1 MSSLIAELL
10 NAKKQAVADKVAA
23 INPNQQAVDV
33 ARQLSTTGLDPT
45 NTYINPNVGTTIG
58 DKASI
63 EADNIVRQREA
74 MGLAP
79 VGQAGI
85 TDYLAQGVNQLSNIP
100 RALGATL
107 TGDAFG
113 LETSYEDKI
122 ARDRKLSSF
131 DTTRE
136 DQLQAEV
143 AEASAKAKQAWD
155 QGNKFDA
162 AVSYLAGL
170 GKAGVDNPLAVG
182 GMALREAPTLAA
194 QAASMLNPVT
204 GAAMIGGTL
213 NDLARQKY
221 GEARDAQVA
230 AEGGYR
236 PLTDTERL
244 QTSITSTGAA
254 GLETLGQVVAGKLG
268 GDAVK
273 GSVSTLMNK
282 LTGSGA
288 ESLAL
293 RGAKG
298 VASTLGAAASEGVT
312 EGGAQLLNNYGAKT
326 AIGQELTDKDY
337 VEALTSGGMGALVGG
352 ALQGGVSATAGAL
365 PASIDVGKKAVEF
378 VADRFSKD
386 GTETVSTK
394 VDAKTLIDA
403 YPLTEE
409 QKKVFSVDGT
419 NTLSSKVSPE
429 ITSSVDTVNNLLDSL
444 VKSKVKLE
452 DVPALLDNIAVQIKS
467 LMNAAE
473 KAGDTDTDV
482 NGYVAATAANTLGE
496 SFSKVLTGLDEN
508 TLNKFKELV
517 AERRQKQA
525 SESTTEVSEDTIT
538 PTFGDISVESKD
550 TAETLIDDAITTATA
565 NKEVKQVEAEALD
578 LKQAKE
584 STSGTMDMND
594 DPVLTVKRELI
605 GTGDESTVNILD
617 QTDNLFYKAEVL
629 ANKGYSNK
637 QLIKAVEAIVKKLDT
652 VATDTESNLYTATQ
666 ALKAKLEQFK
676 STGLSEGRVVKN
688 PMYTGEFA
696 NVKTIL
702 EADFGATFDS
712 DKASEEVAT
721 VGLNPEFIDRKD
733 KRVTAVKKVVPSS
746 NMNATANVNQALL
759 RIIPSTIKAIEEA
772 KTNTEVGIIIKSLA
786 EDTGLINYKAW
797 KELRKGDRNTFVAAT
812 TQAVSLLKKVTDTL
826 ANQEGISDEVKAK
839 LKAVSEAATNEL
851 KRTAAKQNAFKPR
864 TKSSKVTPVT
874 TTSSTFTD
882 KSGLDIQEL
891 LTDPEAYYKAVKESA
906 ELDSTD
912 ATKQAV
918 SVFHTVMTKLS
929 SGFDRY
935 TQDVAAKSKNTD
947 MAKSIA
953 KAKDTLDLLNNFLKD
968 NLLEATVLP
977 PEIAEAA
984 TAALFDL
991 IAIRSTDNV
1000 SLGSAIGIADPL
1012 NNNDKV
1018 IAVKKATPGLHG
1030 SFLTKAKFAKDLG
1043 NSVIT
1048 SLGTKFDTNEIT
1060 PKQKEELITV
1070 LGDMLL
1076 KLAVDVGLL
1085 QSITI
1090 KQEALAKGGV
1100 TNSKGIDGYQLP
1112 SKSSYFTKGT
1122 AETLD
1127 KLISH
1132 LIPENRYINR
1142 PRITPVNKNA
1152 EVKYKNYGATVDDGY
1167 NDLREKAVKKLRT
1180 LAYNI
1185 DRKEADSFLSKIK
1198 NETSRNLFVL
1208 NQLYTNKKNN
1218 FASALNFLNNT
1229 PNSIKSAVIE
1239 ALRKYAVGQET
1250 SLDTNLINTW
1260 VQKDYVDNM
1269 SQAIA
1274 GIDLEIQNLD
1284 AFLLADSMTKGDTNY
1299 YFDWFIAVQGRLHLQ
1314 SSTVNPQNSSI
1325 HKAVL
1330 KVKAPLVDPTKPD
1343 QLEAIVE
1350 GLAALQYG
1358 VDEKTELSSKQQAI
1372 KSVKD
1377 NVSVLSRISA
1387 DKLVIDSNNPNKEF
1401 LIEAYTA
1408 IAQGKKF
1415 DWKPLI
1421 ENDAVTSGAA
1431 INNIIYGGDIDKLKK
1446 FGVFTDGIE
1455 SFNEMREKDPD
1466 FKDTYVSLLDSDDPA
1481 VLEVINTSVE
1491 ALGLSKKDLRNIVK
1505 KPSQA
1510 QGYSAQKD
1518 TVVKGLIE
1526 GLVKAAKDSTL
1537 TRIYQTV
1544 SSAIESGTKVVQDA
1558 YINDNNLV
1566 NSRIN
1571 VGNAINS
1578 GLIQNIIPAIKF
1590 DDKYINETANR
1601 LAEVIYSNM
1610 LKSVEDIQP
1619 QITSNNTI
1627 TALHVAATE
1636 SAVEDIATNSDT
1648 LKLFGI
1654 DKKAGSIAAYKAVRE
1669 MIKENGGRSLF
1680 VDSETELNKD
1690 RAQYFDTQG
1699 SAALSSI
1706 QVAMKYVSAT
1716 MSGIAAKQAH
1726 SFDSRFIAE
1735 AVVESEGLALI
1746 THDAIDGNPVQVKAI
1761 GQAANKA
1768 FIESTINSNVLQ
1780 DSKERAEKL
1789 INFLKSKQ
1797 YLVTDSGSLGDGLSA
1812 LIARGQQKNLPVVN
1826 DIFKSQNFLDATLVE
1841 ERSKKVDGKTVKYKA
1856 VKGFRRVKNETGT
1869 ATETVV
1875 DTSVLAQAINMFV
1888 NDSLDKGIQ
1897 HIEDTH
1903 KAILDSTD
1911 IINVN
1916 NYAGP
1921 MSATAKVKTSKL
1933 ANSVNR
1939 DSVVK
1944 ANEVTGEVLQG
1955 NNPEV
1960 SAKNMQ
1966 ALLAGASK
1974 TEVTAENVGTTYGIL
1989 AATDNVNLSTE
2000 DNSNL
2005 LNVLDAVIKPMLD
2018 SGVTLTVEQSEANIR
2033 SNLGSSTGNRI
2044 GLVKS
2049 TLGTVKQSIREVF
2062 VHEALHSALR
2072 NALDNNSKY
2081 YNAVKNLIDSV
2092 KADPRYNTLDKL
2104 AGIFK
2109 PMGLTDKEAKDLANY
2124 VFNNNTFL
2132 TNQSTTQD
2140 VHEFMSYGL
2149 TNPHLVKVLKTI
2161 KPLDAKEKGVQIMPG
2176 DNIFSRTVNKIY
2188 NLLTDVLSGSKTYA
2202 KGSNVHEAAL
2212 NIAKDIVALK
2222 DNRLNVIERGLN
2234 RIDEAVKSGLD
2245 KSFVDLFKQ
2254 FNQKQF
2260 KDTLEPEAKKT
2271 AVAAIAILRVNLY
2284 REDKDTVMQELNSKM
2299 VTVGDMFRLAGET
2312 LNIDDNSSIG
2322 ITLDR
2327 MINDPEKEIKGLQL
2341 LHAKYKS
2348 VVERY
2353 RNSVKQGVVE
2363 SLQRAF
2369 STPPTSD
2376 ESKGMTKGL
2385 VMTDVSSLY
2394 NSYGLD
2400 AHSKV
2405 STMLFNE
2412 SVRKAEIK
2420 RLEAKFNG
2428 KGALSNMVLT
2438 QAKGL
2443 GNYMITRVS
2452 NVPNQVRNTHN
2463 ILKGSFAGLK
2473 AKADIGKAFPYDTY
2487 YKDLDALI
2495 SLYAIDTLNYRDK
2508 SSLQA
2513 LQRVWDREFNVNKDS
2528 NGVTETIA
2536 QIGANIKLSME
2547 KNFKGPNKALMQKGY
2562 HATSYSKDADYA
2574 IVNVNRRKEFE
2585 QQGYKAVEEGII
2597 NDQVGGSKVFMIRPT
2612 AHTSRILAGALG
2624 SQSEHRSGTNFY
2636 EAMSENDPNLTPNQI
2651 YAMMDKV
2658 KAQLISAAQ
2667 SGKVMGERVYP
2678 IPVFNTLGEVVDY
2691 SYTLS
2696 EEQQERML
2704 GKDYDVFRAL
2714 GDAASTIESKY
2725 QSNIINNEV
2734 LNYLA
2739 SISNK
2744 LPANQLDWI
2753 TPDTDEYKRLPSS
2766 IKYKAELMF
2775 KGKGIPVP
2783 RGYTRWMF
2791 STEKFT
2797 LADTKPIMALQ
2808 KMYPDIPIR
2817 FWTTA
2822 AERIMEHITRQA
2834 KTNIVV
2840 GTFAVV
2846 YDNILSNIALVAMKG
2861 VPITQ
2866 VVPLM
2871 IEGIKFIHEFE
2882 KHERE
2887 LAALQGK
2894 LARTPANLQQ
2904 PIKDEIAK
2912 YQSLLKSNPAT
2923 KLVEAGVYTSI
2934 TDDINLD
2941 QYDYISGLM
2950 DSAQAKM
2957 PSKIKAIT
2965 ESKAGSIAQ
2974 TAFNYAYITK
2984 DTPIF
2989 KLMSNA
2995 NRYLDF
3001 AGRYAIIQ
3009 HEFKKNKA
3017 NSTTANLD
3025 EIYLNAIK
3033 TFIYYDAPEGKGL
3046 EYLDRMGLTQFTR
3059 FFVGAQGVI
3068 RNLVTNSTSRTA
3080 VAVGVEMSDLG
3091 SKVPTVLDA
3100 SILAKNLTNMLRTP
3114 VQNFEEAITPG
3125 IYRNFYS

>member
-33 ARQLSTTGLDPT
+33 ARQLSTTGVDPT
-45 NTYINPNVGTTIG
+45 NTYINPNIGTTIG
-58 DKASI
+58 DRALI

-113 LETSYEDKI
+113 LETSYENKI

-162 AVSYLAGL
+162 AVSYLAGV
-170 GKAGVDNPLAVG
+170 GKAGVNNPLAVG
-182 GMALREAPTLAA
+182 GMALLEAPTLAA
-194 QAASMLNPVT
+194 QAVSILNPVT

-221 GEARDAQVA
+221 GEARDAQIA
-230 AEGGYR
+230 AKGGYR

-244 QTSITSTGAA
+244 QTAVTSTGAA

-298 VASTLGAAASEGVT
+298 VASTLGVATSEGVT
-312 EGGAQLLNNYGAKT
+312 EGGSQLLNTYGAKT

-337 VEALTSGGMGALVGG
+337 VEALTAGGMGALVGG

-365 PASIDVGKKAVEF
+365 PASIDIGKKAVEF
-378 VADRFSKD
+378 VADRFGKD
-386 GTETVSTK
+386 ATEPVGTK

-409 QKKVFSVDGT
+409 QKKLFSVDGV
-419 NTLSSKVSPE
+419 NTLSSKVSSE
-429 ITSSVDTVNNLLDSL
+429 ITSSVDKVNNLLDSL
-444 VKSKVKLE
+444 VKSKVKPE
-452 DVPALLDNIAVQIKS
+452 DTPALLDNIAAQIKS
-467 LMNAAE
+467 LMDVAK

-496 SFSKVLTGLDEN
+496 AFSEVLTGLDEN

-525 SESTTEVSEDTIT
+525 AEASTDVSEDVIT

-565 NKEVKQVEAEALD
+565 NKETKQVEAEALD

-584 STSGTMDMND
+584 STSGTMDLND
-594 DPVLTVKRELI
+594 DPVLTAKRDLI
-605 GTGDESTVNILD
+605 GAGDDFTVNILD
-617 QTDNLFYKAEVL
+617 QADNLFYKAEVL
-629 ANKGYSNK
+629 ASKGYSNK
-637 QLIKAVEAIVKKLDT
+637 QLIKAVETIVKKLDT

-676 STGLSEGRVVKN
+676 STGLSEGKVVKN

-696 NVKTIL
+696 NIKTIL
-702 EADFGATFDS
+702 KDGFNVEFDS
-712 DKASEEVAT
+712 DKTAEEVAT

-733 KRVTAVKKVVPSS
+733 KRSTAVKKVVPSS

-759 RIIPSTIKAIEEA
+759 GNVPSTIKAIEEA
-772 KTNTEVGIIIKSLA
+772 KTTIEVGNIIKSLA

-812 TQAVSLLKKVTDTL
+812 TQAVNLLKKVTDTL
-826 ANQEGISDEVKAK
+826 ANQEGISDDVKAK

-851 KRTAAKQNAFKPR
+851 KRTATKQNAFKPR
-864 TKSSKVTPVT
+864 TKNTKVTPVT
-874 TTSSTFTD
+874 STSSTFTD
-882 KSGLDIQEL
+882 KNGLDTQEL

-906 ELDSTD
+906 ELDSND

-929 SGFDRY
+929 KGFDRY

-953 KAKDTLDLLNNFLKD
+953 KAKDTLDLLNNFLKN
-968 NLLEATVLP
+968 NLLGATVLP

-984 TAALFDL
+984 TTALFDL

-1012 NNNDKV
+1012 NNQDKV

-1060 PKQKEELITV
+1060 PRQKEELVTV

-1085 QSITI
+1085 QAITI

-1112 SKSSYFTKGT
+1112 SKAAYFTKGT

-1142 PRITPVNKNA
+1142 PRITPVNEKA
-1152 EVKYKNYGATVDDGY
+1152 KVKYKNYGSTVDDGY
-1167 NDLREKAVKKLRT
+1167 NGLREKAVKKLRT

-1185 DRKEADSFLSKIK
+1185 DRKAAESFRSKIK
-1198 NETSRNLFVL
+1198 DETSRNLFVL

-1218 FASALNFLNNT
+1218 FASALNFLNST
-1229 PNSIKSAVIE
+1229 PDSIKSAVIE

-1250 SLDTNLINTW
+1250 SLDKDLINAW
-1260 VQKDYVDNM
+1260 VQKDYVDSM

-1284 AFLLADSMTKGDTNY
+1284 DFLLADSMTEGDTNY

-1330 KVKAPLVDPTKPD
+1330 KVKVPLVDPRDPD
-1343 QLEAIVE
+1343 QLETIVE
-1350 GLAALQYG
+1350 GLAAIHYG

-1372 KSVKD
+1372 NNVKGNIRSIGRVD
-1377 NVSVLSRISA
+1377 AYSLIS
-1387 DKLVIDSNNPNKEF
+1387 SNNPNKEF

-1408 IAQGKKF
+1408 ISQGKKF

-1455 SFNEMREKDPD
+1455 SFNEMRESDSD

-1481 VLEVINTSVE
+1481 VLEVINNSVE
-1491 ALGLSKKDLRNIVK
+1491 DLGLSKKDLRNIVK

-1518 TVVKGLIE
+1518 TVVRGLVE
-1526 GLVKAAKDSTL
+1526 GLVKAAKDATL
-1537 TRIYQTV
+1537 SRIYQTV
-1544 SSAIESGTKVVQDA
+1544 SSAIESGTPVVQDA
-1558 YINDNNLV
+1558 YINDKNLV
-1566 NSRIN
+1566 NGRIN

-1590 DDKYINETANR
+1590 DDKYINETANK

-1610 LKSVEDIQP
+1610 LESVEDIQP
-1619 QITSNNTI
+1619 QITANNTI

-1636 SAVEDIATNSDT
+1636 SAVEDIANNPDT

-1680 VDSETELNKD
+1680 VDNETELSKD

-1699 SAALSSI
+1699 SAGLSSI

-1716 MSGIAAKQAH
+1716 MSGIAAKLAH
-1726 SFDSRFIAE
+1726 SFDSRIIAE
-1735 AVVESEGLALI
+1735 AVIESGGLALI
-1746 THDAIDGNPVQVKAI
+1746 THDAIDGNPVQVKAM

-1768 FIESTINSNVLQ
+1768 FIEATINSNVLQ
-1780 DSKERAEKL
+1780 DSKERAENL

-1812 LIARGQQKNLPVVN
+1812 LIAKGQQKNLPVVN
-1826 DIFKSQNFLDATLVE
+1826 DIFRSQNFLDATLVE
-1841 ERSKKVDGKTVKYKA
+1841 TRVKKVNGKTVNYKA

-1960 SAKNMQ
+1960 SAKNMK
-1966 ALLAGASK
+1966 ALLASASK
-1974 TEVTAENVGTTYGIL
+1974 TEVTAENVGTTYGVL

-2049 TLGTVKQSIREVF
+2049 TLGTIKQSIREVF

-2176 DNIFSRTVNKIY
+2176 DSIFSRTVNKIY

-2222 DNRLNVIERGLN
+2222 DNRLNIIERGLN
-2234 RIDEAVKSGLD
+2234 SIDEAVKSGLD
-2245 KSFVDLFKQ
+2245 KSFVDLFKK

-2341 LHAKYKS
+2341 LHRKYKS

-2353 RNSVKQGVVE
+2353 RNSVKQGVVD

-2394 NSYGLD
+2394 DSYGLD

-2412 SVRKAEIK
+2412 NVRKAEIK
-2420 RLEAKFNG
+2420 RLEAKFSG
-2428 KGALSNMVLT
+2428 KGALSTMVLT

-2443 GNYMITRVS
+2443 GNYMITRVT

-2463 ILKGSFAGLK
+2463 ILKGSFAGPK

-2495 SLYAIDTLNYRDK
+2495 SLYAIDTLNYKDK

-2513 LQRVWDREFNVNKDS
+2513 LQRVWDREFSVNKDS
-2528 NGVTETIA
+2528 NGVTETVA

-2585 QQGYKAVEEGII
+2585 QQGYKVVEEGII

-2624 SQSEHRSGTNFY
+2624 SQSEHRSGTSFY

-2651 YAMMDKV
+2651 YSMMDKV
-2658 KAQLISAAQ
+2658 KSQLTSAAQ

-2725 QSNIINNEV
+2725 EANIISNEV
-2734 LNYLA
+2734 LNSLL
-2739 SISNK
+2739 SISTK

-2766 IKYKAELMF
+2766 IKYKADLMF

-2783 RGYTRWMF
+2783 RGYTRHMF

-2808 KMYPDIPIR
+2808 RMYPDTPIR
-2817 FWTTA
+2817 FWITA

-3017 NSTTANLD
+3017 NGTTANLD
-3025 EIYLNAIK
+3025 EVYINAIN
-3033 TFIYYDAPEGKGL
+3033 TFINYDAPEGKGL

-3059 FFVGAQGVI
+3059 FFVGAQSVI
-3068 RNLVTNSTSRTA
+3068 RNLVVNSTSRTA

-3091 SKVPTVLDA
+3091 SKMPTVLDA
-3100 SILAKNLTNMLRTP
+3100 SVLIKNLTNMLRTP
-3114 VQNFEEAITPG
+3114 VQNFEEAVTPG
-3125 IYRNFYS
+3125 IYRNFFS